1 MTYSNACC
9 FYITSIDVWNDANR
23 WWDHA
28 MKWYV
33 RGWNMLQSLQHIKT
47 HHNAV
52 TIWDGWCH
60 AFGVAGWN
68 GWYIKVDND
77 YCWTQSFDFSG
88 NEWKHDISFAPTQST
103 WEARPT
109 QWLEQYSWQSVS
121 FVKWS
126 RFTINKLLWTFERRR
141 YVFGHHSH
149 GPHATMKLRFH
160 EELKGNVRA
169 QKHLLDTTA
178 PN

>member
-1 MTYSNACC
+1 MMRSRNEMICKRVKYVAITAAHQNSPQCGNYMRWVVPCIWGSWLKWMV
-9 FYITSIDVWNDANR
+9 YI
-23 WWDHA
+23 
-28 MKWYV
+28 
-33 RGWNMLQSLQHIKT
+33 Q
-47 HHNAV
+47 
-52 TIWDGWCH
+52 
-60 AFGVAGWN
+60 
-68 GWYIKVDND
+68 VDND